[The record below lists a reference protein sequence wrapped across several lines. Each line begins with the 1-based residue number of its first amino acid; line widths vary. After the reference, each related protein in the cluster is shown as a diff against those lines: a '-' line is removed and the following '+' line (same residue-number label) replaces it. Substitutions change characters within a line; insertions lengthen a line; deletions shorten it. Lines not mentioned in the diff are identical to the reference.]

1 MPVLT
6 VIMPVYNG
14 ERFIKESID
23 SVLNQTFSD
32 FKLLVLNDNSTDNT
46 AAILESY
53 ERQDERVAVITKTK
67 NEGPA
72 NLRNEGIEKS
82 KTEFIALLDAD
93 DIAQPSRF
101 EKQFDFLN
109 KNPDKG
115 VCGTWF
121 TFFGEKKNKTVKHA
135 VTHDELKV
143 QFLHSCGI
151 GNPTVMFRKSAL
163 GDLRFE
169 HQYVPAEDYGLWSQ
183 LLARTKFHNLP
194 ESLLLYRWH
203 DSNISQTKVENLRK
217 SERLIKIKQLEHLDI
232 SSNNPDIDYYLN
244 AVSLKRKQSADSLI
258 KTIKASHELLE
269 LNNTKQYYN
278 PEIFKQHITRTIVR
292 SIRNTKQKDMSLY
305 RFVKNESRYF
315 NFMSSLD
322 KVTLLIKSLF

>member
-14 ERFIKESID
+14 EKFLRESID

-46 AAILESY
+46 AAIIESY
-53 ERQDERVAVITKTK
+53 EKQDDRVTVITKTK

-82 KTEFIALLDAD
+82 ETEFIALLDAD

-101 EKQFDFLN
+101 QKQIDFLN
-109 KNPDKG
+109 KNPDVG

-121 TFFGEKKNKTVKHA
+121 TFFGEMKNKTVKHA

-151 GNPTVMFRKSAL
+151 GNPTVMFKKSAL
-163 GDLRFE
+163 GDFRFE

-194 ESLLLYRWH
+194 EPLLLYRWH
-203 DSNISQTKVENLRK
+203 DSNISQTKEENLRK

-232 SSNNPDIDYYLN
+232 LANNPDIDYYLN
-244 AVSLKRKQSADSLI
+244 AVSLKREQSANSLI
-258 KTIKASHELLE
+258 KTIKASHELIE
-269 LNNTKQYYN
+269 LNITKQYYN

-292 SIRNTKQKDMSLY
+292 SIRNTKHYNMSLY
-305 RFVKNESRYF
+305 RFVKNESGYF
-315 NFMSSLD
+315 NFMSKLD
-322 KVTLLIKSLF
+322 KLTLLFKSLF